1 MTTQVSQPALS
12 RYVHRNSAI
21 LGGEP
26 VVTGTSIPVRTIIEM
41 WRLGMSVEEIHEG
54 LPDLTLAQIFDAL
67 SFYQDNVAEI
77 NAYIERN
84 RITDAM
90 IRETANRTLRNA
102 A

>member
-1 MTTQVSQPALS
+1 
-12 RYVHRNSAI
+12 

-26 VVTGTSIPVRTIIEM
+26 VIAGTSIPVRTIIEM
-41 WRLGMSVEEIHEG
+41 WRLGMTVEEIHEG

-90 IRETANRTLRNA
+90 IRETANRALRNA

>member
-1 MTTQVSQPALS
+1 MIA
-12 RYVHRNSAI
+12 
-21 LGGEP
+21 
-26 VVTGTSIPVRTIIEM
+26 GTSIPVRTIIEM
-41 WRLGMSVEEIHEG
+41 WRLGMTAEEIHEG

>member
-1 MTTQVSQPALS
+1 VITQVSQPTFS

-26 VVTGTSIPVRTIIEM
+26 VVAGTSIPVRTIIEM

>member
-1 MTTQVSQPALS
+1 MTSQVNQPTIS
-12 RYVHRNSAI
+12 RYVQRDALI
-21 LGGEP
+21 LNGEP
-26 VVTGTSIPVRTIIEM
+26 VLAGTSIPVRTIVEM